1 MKNNIQIM
9 KVFFFAVLLNSSLGA
24 AENLI
29 KLEQLVA
36 KSNYEQAWQQAQQLV
51 KQHEGEPRFDYLYG
65 ISALETGHYDV
76 AVFALD
82 RVTVNQPNVIRPR
95 LELARAYLK
104 VNNDIAALRE
114 FIEVLRLDPPAT
126 VRRHVNHYIQI
137 LNKSSDANRK
147 QIIVGLITLATGY
160 DSNANFGADGSI
172 FDTPV
177 FGPITLK
184 NSSVKQDSPFAE
196 LRTQLN
202 YRYIN
207 SDRQSWFVKTK
218 LHHKHFTDSDVVDI
232 SELNLQGGSTFV
244 VGKQQYQ
251 FSLRNQFI
259 HIDQHAF
266 SNTLGLKANIT
277 HELADDK
284 VLSASLL
291 FENYDHKQQ
300 NLRDARRYGVSGNY
314 RFSKH
319 KTRHQLG
326 VSLGNE
332 QPKHKAGKNY
342 TRNTVSTSY
351 SLEHAWDAVNSSFIS
366 GQFQYRKHRAKDP
379 IYAKKRQDK
388 RVLFKV
394 GHHLRLGKNL
404 SVFAQL
410 GYTKNNSNLDIYD
423 TDKAFAQTGINYN
436 F

>member
-1 MKNNIQIM
+1 ML
-9 KVFFFAVLLNSSLGA
+9 FSSGLFA
-24 AENLI
+24 AESLI
-29 KLEQLVA
+29 KLEQFVSQ
-36 KSNYEQAWQQAQQLV
+36 SNYKQAWLQAQQLA

-65 ISALETGHYDV
+65 ISALETGHYDL

-114 FIEVLRLDPPAT
+114 FTEVLQLNPPAT

-137 LNKSSDANRK
+137 LSKPSNRDRK
-147 QIIVGLITLATGY
+147 HIIIGLITLATGY

-172 FDTPV
+172 FDTPI
-177 FGPITLK
+177 FGPITLQE
-184 NSSVKQDSPFAE
+184 SSVKQASPIAE

-202 YRYIN
+202 YRYVN
-207 SDRQSWFVKTK
+207 SDSQSWFVKTK
-218 LHHKHFTDSDVVDI
+218 LNHKHFTDSEVVDI
-232 SELNLQGGSTFV
+232 SELNVQGGSTFL

-251 FSLRNQFI
+251 LSLRNQLI
-259 HIDQHAF
+259 HIDTDAF
-266 SNTLGLKANIT
+266 SHTLGLKAEVA
-277 HELADDK
+277 HELSDDK

-300 NLRDARRYGVSGNY
+300 DLRDARRYGVAGNY
-314 RFSKH
+314 RFSKNN
-319 KTRHQLG
+319 TRQQLG
-326 VSLGNE
+326 LSLGNE
-332 QPKHKAGKNY
+332 RPKQKAGKNY
-342 TRNTVSTSY
+342 TRNTVGTSY
-351 SLEHAWDAVNSSFIS
+351 SVEHTWDAVNSSFIS
-366 GQFQYRKHRAKDP
+366 SQFQYRKHRANDP
-379 IYAKKRQDK
+379 IYAKKREDK
-388 RVLFKV
+388 RVLFKI
-394 GHHLRLGKNL
+394 GHNLRLGKNL

-423 TDKAFAQTGINYN
+423 TDKAFARTGVNYN